1 MNAEL
6 RGSLG
11 VGRVPFVIAGVVLS
25 AFMLIPI
32 AIVVPTSWTAGQLL
46 EFPPHGFSLQWYEKA
61 LSDTTWTDPFQ
72 VSLKISLQ
80 GSLLATLLGTATAL
94 GMRRLVAG
102 RSVRVMRS
110 LFILPLALPYVSYAL
125 GMYQLSLSLPGDLSN
140 TTLPLVLSQATVTFP
155 LVYVI
160 VAGALATVDP
170 SLSRAAATLGARW
183 PTIVWRI
190 ELPLIRVAIIG
201 AWVIAFAICFDEATL
216 AIFLSP
222 VTNVTLAQQLFR
234 EASESIAPTLSAV
247 STMIT
252 LLAILVLGL
261 GSLIMRGVGT
271 PRGGR
276 ARA

>member
-1 MNAEL
+1 MNSEL

-11 VGRVPFVIAGVVLS
+11 VGRVPLVVAGIVLS

-46 EFPPHGFSLQWYEKA
+46 EFPPKGFSLQWYEDA
-61 LSDTTWTDPFQ
+61 FSDSTWTDPFM
-72 VSLKISLQ
+72 VSLKVSFQASI
-80 GSLLATLLGTATAL
+80 LATLLGAATAL

-125 GMYQLSLSLPGDLSN
+125 GMYQMFLSLPGELSD

-155 LVYVI
+155 LVYVV

-170 SLSRAAATLGARW
+170 ALSRAAATLGARW
-183 PTIVWRI
+183 PTIIWRI

-222 VTNVTLAQQLFR
+222 VTQVTLAQQLFR

-252 LLAILVLGL
+252 LLAIIVLGL
-261 GSLIMRGVGT
+261 GTLIMRRA
-271 PRGGR
+271 PRGRRVR
-276 ARA
+276 A

>member
-1 MNAEL
+1 MNADL

-11 VGRVPFVIAGVVLS
+11 AGIVPFVVAGLVLS
-25 AFMLIPI
+25 VFMLIPI

-46 EFPPHGFSLQWYEKA
+46 EFPPTGFSLQWYEAA

-72 VSLKISLQ
+72 VSLKVSFQ
-80 GSLLATLLGTATAL
+80 SSLLATILGSATAL

-125 GMYQLSLSLPGDLSN
+125 GMYQMFLSLPGALAD

-160 VAGALATVDP
+160 VAGALASVDP
-170 SLSRAAATLGARW
+170 NLSSAAATLGARW
-183 PTIVWRI
+183 PTIVWRV
-190 ELPLIRVAIIG
+190 ELPLIRGAIIG
-201 AWVIAFAICFDEATL
+201 AWVISFAICFDEATL

-222 VTNVTLAQQLFR
+222 VTDVTLAQQLFR

-252 LLAILVLGL
+252 LLAIIVLGIGTL
-261 GSLIMRGVGT
+261 LMRGVGS

-276 ARA
+276 T

>member
-1 MNAEL
+1 MNPDL

-11 VGRVPFVIAGVVLS
+11 AGRVPFVVVGVVLS

-46 EFPPHGFSLQWYEKA
+46 EFPPTGFSLQWYETA
-61 LSDTTWTDPFQ
+61 LSDSTWTDAVKVSVK
-72 VSLKISLQ
+72 VSLQSSI
-80 GSLLATLLGTATAL
+80 LATLLGTATAL

-102 RSVRVMRS
+102 RSVRVTRS

-125 GMYQLSLSLPGDLSN
+125 GMYQMFLSLPGALAD
-140 TTLPLVLSQATVTFP
+140 TTLPLVLAQATATFP

-160 VAGALATVDP
+160 VAGALATVDA
-170 SLSRAAATLGARW
+170 SLARAASTLGARW
-183 PTIVWRI
+183 PTILWRI

-201 AWVIAFAICFDEATL
+201 AWVISFAICFDEATL

-222 VTNVTLAQQLFR
+222 VDQVTLAQQLFR

-252 LLAILVLGL
+252 LLAIIVLGF
-261 GSLIMRGVGT
+261 GSLLMRRVGT
-271 PRGGR
+271 RGGK
-276 ARA
+276 A

>member
-6 RGSLG
+6 RNGLG
-11 VGRVPFVIAGVVLS
+11 AGRLPFIFLGAVLS
-25 AFMLIPI
+25 VFMLIPI
-32 AIVVPTSWTAGQLL
+32 MIVIPTSWTAGQLL
-46 EFPPHGFSLQWYEKA
+46 EFPPTGFSLQWYEEA
-61 LSDTTWTDPFQ
+61 INDPLWTDAFMVSVKVSFQ
-72 VSLKISLQ
+72 A
-80 GSLLATLLGTATAL
+80 SLLAAFVGSACAL
-94 GMRRLVAG
+94 GMRRLAAG

-125 GMYQLSLSLPGDLSN
+125 GMYQMFLQLPGGLSE

-170 SLSRAAATLGARW
+170 RISQAAATLGARW
-183 PTIVWRI
+183 PAIIWKI

-201 AWVIAFAICFDEATL
+201 AWIISFAICFDEATL

-222 VTNVTLAQQLFR
+222 VTEVTLAQQLFR

-247 STMIT
+247 STIIT
-252 LLAILVLGL
+252 LLAILVLGA
-261 GSLIMRGVGT
+261 GSLIMRRVGSS
-271 PRGGR
+271 RGG
-276 ARA
+276 AA

>member
-1 MNAEL
+1 MIPDL
-6 RGSLG
+6 RFGLG
-11 VGRVPFVIAGVVLS
+11 RAGRMPFVVLG
-25 AFMLIPI
+25 ALLGLFMLVPM

-46 EFPPHGFSLQWYEKA
+46 EFPPQGFSLQWYETA
-61 LSDTTWTDPFQ
+61 LSDTTWTDPFW
-72 VSLKISLQ
+72 VSVRVSLQ
-80 GSLLATLLGTATAL
+80 GSILATVLGTATAL
-94 GMRRLVAG
+94 GMRRLASG

-125 GMYQLSLSLPGDLSN
+125 GMYQMFLRLPGALGD

-155 LVYVI
+155 LVYVV

-170 SLSRAAATLGARW
+170 RLSHAAATLGARW
-183 PTIVWRI
+183 PTILWKI

-201 AWVIAFAICFDEATL
+201 AWVFAFAVCFDEATL

-222 VTNVTLAQQLFR
+222 VTQVTLAQQLYR

-252 LLAILVLGL
+252 ILAILVLGI
-261 GSLIMRGVGT
+261 GSLIMRRVSA
-271 PRGGR
+271 PRGGSK
-276 ARA
+276 